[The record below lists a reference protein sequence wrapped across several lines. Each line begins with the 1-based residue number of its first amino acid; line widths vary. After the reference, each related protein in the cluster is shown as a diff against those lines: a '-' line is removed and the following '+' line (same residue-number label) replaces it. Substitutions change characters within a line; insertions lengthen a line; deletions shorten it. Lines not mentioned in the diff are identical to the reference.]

1 MGDWKQHLADMQRSR
16 VKHNSDAQQV
26 WLNAYKA
33 APRNIKPYEKAVR
46 TFKKSPKC

>member
-16 VKHNSDAQQV
+16 TVHVSDAQRV

-46 TFKKSPKC
+46 KFQKAPKC